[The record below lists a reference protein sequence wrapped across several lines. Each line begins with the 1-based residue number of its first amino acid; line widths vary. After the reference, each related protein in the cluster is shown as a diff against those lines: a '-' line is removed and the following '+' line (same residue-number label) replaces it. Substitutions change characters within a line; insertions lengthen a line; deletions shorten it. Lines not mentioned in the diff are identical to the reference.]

1 MKVEVETQPGSVS
14 TLQIELPPEEVSKEW
29 DSIANSFARLA
40 KIPGYRPG
48 KAPRT
53 VIEKRFRKQIQEEL
67 TKKLVSKSYHE
78 AIEQQQLRVASLANI
93 EDVQLGEDKSMRFRA
108 TVVTAPEFEL
118 PEYKNISVQLP
129 DTKVSD
135 AEIDAALERLRDQ
148 AADFVDV
155 PERELQMGDFAV
167 IDFEGLIDGKPISE
181 IAPQAS
187 KNLHGGKK
195 FWLHLAPDN
204 FLPTFCEQIVG
215 QKRGETRQITIVF
228 PADFPVKELATKEA
242 NYAVTLQEIRE
253 KVLPARDDALANKLI
268 PGKTLADLRHMIEHD
283 LEHEKEHEVERAK
296 EAQIVKYLHEHI
308 SFELP
313 PALMKNETRRVLGEL
328 VQRNRERGI
337 PDEMLKE
344 KEKELIETAAGL
356 AAHRLKTNF
365 ILHRIAERENIKT
378 SRQEIDARIREDAAR
393 YNISPEKM
401 RKELQE
407 HDALDSV
414 AEQILLGKTLD
425 FLKAN
430 VSVERVQE
438 PPAGRRKIMSAS
450 NENRSQSVLVPM
462 VVEQTGR
469 GERSYDIYSRL
480 LKDRIVFIGT
490 PMDDHI
496 ANLVI
501 AQLLFLQMEDSKKDI
516 NIYINSP
523 GGSVTA
529 GLAVYDTMQFLTCD
543 VTTYCLGMAASMA
556 AVLLCAGTKGKRF
569 ALPNSDIMIHQ
580 VSGGAQGAASDVERQ
595 VDYMFKLKKRLIKI
609 IAQHTSKSEEQVRL
623 DSDRDYYMSA
633 QEAKDYGLVDE
644 VIKSRKEVKLL
655 DGATP
660 PSGNR
665 SVAVAEAALPRKA
678 GG

>member
-1 MKVEVETQPGSVS
+1 MRRSKSAVTVREFMKVEVETQPGSIS

-118 PEYKNISVQLP
+118 PEYKNISVQLL

-148 AADFVDV
+148 AADFVEV

-167 IDFEGLIDGKPISE
+167 IDFEGSIDGKQIGE

-187 KNLHGGKK
+187 KNLRGGKK

-215 QKRGETRQITIVF
+215 QKRSETRQIKIVF
-228 PADFPVKELATKEA
+228 PTDFPVKELATKEA

-253 KVLPARDDALANKLI
+253 KVLPALDDALANKLI
-268 PGKTLADLRHMIEHD
+268 PGKTLRDLRQMIEHD
-283 LEHEKEHEVERAK
+283 LEHEKEHGVERAK
-296 EAQIVKYLHEHI
+296 EAQIVKYIHEHLN
-308 SFELP
+308 FELP
-313 PALMKNETRRVLGEL
+313 PALLKNETRRVLGEL
-328 VQRNRERGI
+328 VQRNRERGV

-365 ILHRIAERENIKT
+365 ILHRIAERENIQV
-378 SRQEIDARIREDAAR
+378 SRDDINARLREEGAR
-393 YNISPEKM
+393 YNVPLEKM
-401 RKELQE
+401 RKELQD
-407 HDALDSV
+407 HDGLDGF

-430 VSVERVQE
+430 VSVETAQE
-438 PPAGRRKIMSAS
+438 PA
-450 NENRSQSVLVPM
+450 V
-462 VVEQTGR
+462 
-469 GERSYDIYSRL
+469 
-480 LKDRIVFIGT
+480 
-490 PMDDHI
+490 
-496 ANLVI
+496 
-501 AQLLFLQMEDSKKDI
+501 KK
-516 NIYINSP
+516 
-523 GGSVTA
+523 
-529 GLAVYDTMQFLTCD
+529 
-543 VTTYCLGMAASMA
+543 
-556 AVLLCAGTKGKRF
+556 
-569 ALPNSDIMIHQ
+569 
-580 VSGGAQGAASDVERQ
+580 E
-595 VDYMFKLKKRLIKI
+595 
-609 IAQHTSKSEEQVRL
+609 KS
-623 DSDRDYYMSA
+623 
-633 QEAKDYGLVDE
+633 
-644 VIKSRKEVKLL
+644 
-655 DGATP
+655 
-660 PSGNR
+660 
-665 SVAVAEAALPRKA
+665 
-678 GG
+678 